1 MVKSSE
7 NFLKRGRRGRANV
20 TGDKVLTCGSSGR
33 FLTWTFTTADH
44 AGIGGVYP
52 TEGRG
57 NSVQAGLGAGAASQS
72 RAAWDNGFP
81 CHL

>member
-1 MVKSSE
+1 MVKSRE
-7 NFLKRGRRGRANV
+7 NFLKRGRRSRANV
-20 TGDKVLTCGSSGR
+20 TEDKVLTCGSCRR

-57 NSVQAGLGAGAASQS
+57 NSVQAGLGTGAASQS
-72 RAAWDNGFP
+72 RGRQG
-81 CHL
+81 